1 MYVNMPAGNGGA
13 EAVIFRRFLTEI
25 FGRGSIKNWLP
36 IAFRDNPRK
45 DRIRE
50 NEIDY
55 VLVGDYYIPDLDLLE
70 EERRIRK
77 YGVCT
82 AKNNGSLYSF
92 SKRNIDSR
100 NKSCILIV
108 TEPTTPLIFSCATR
122 WDFFIY
128 GVFYVSISKTNINNS
143 TAGTIIY

>member
-1 MYVNMPAGNGGA
+1 M
-13 EAVIFRRFLTEI
+13 
-25 FGRGSIKNWLP
+25 KH
-36 IAFRDNPRK
+36 
-45 DRIRE
+45 RIRE

-55 VLVGDYYIPDLDLLE
+55 VLVGDYYIPDLNLLE
-70 EERRIRK
+70 EERRIGQ

-82 AKNNGSLYSF
+82 AKNSGSLYSF
-92 SKRNIDSR
+92 LKRKLDSR